1 MDTLRALL
9 QTLFTDLGFTTS
21 VADGFAFWTLVVA
34 LALVAILV
42 GWICNRLITPV
53 ILHITSRT
61 ETLLD
66 DYFFNRRVLRA
77 LWHVV
82 PGLLFSGFLPTLFD
96 AQTTAS
102 TQAILTRGAQIYVTL
117 TIILLLTSFLTNVAT
132 YATEQG
138 KVRSHYV
145 VGLVSFL
152 KILIWFLG
160 TIVVIAQF
168 LGRNPAGLIAG
179 LGAAATVLM
188 LVFKDTILGLVAGI
202 QLSLNKMLKP
212 GDWITVEKQGINGIV
227 EEVKLTTVK
236 VRNFDNTILT
246 IPPYTL
252 VSEAFQN
259 WEGMKQRAARRVKRA
274 VFIDIT
280 SVGFV
285 SQEMLDELQSAG
297 LTEAVAEEKYEE
309 NEANK
314 AASITQNSK
323 LITNDTTNL
332 TLFRHYAE
340 HYLRSLPEV
349 VHEETWQWVM
359 ARQLDPTPNGLPLEF
374 WFYLGETNFVRY
386 EDLAARCMEHLIAT
400 APRFALRL
408 FQAPT
413 GADIRTLTRPN
424 A

>member
-1 MDTLRALL
+1 MDTLKALL
-9 QTLFTDLGFTTS
+9 QTLFTDLGLS
-21 VADGFAFWTLVVA
+21 LSSADGFAFWTLVVA

-42 GWICNRLITPV
+42 GWLCNRLITPV
-53 ILHITSRT
+53 ILHITART

-82 PGLLFSGFLPTLFD
+82 PGLLFSGLLPTLFD
-96 AQTTAS
+96 AQTTTG
-102 TQAILTRGAQIYVTL
+102 TQVILTRGSQIYVTI
-117 TIILLLTSFLTNVAT
+117 TIVLLLTAFLSNVAT

-138 KVRSHYV
+138 KVKSHYI
-145 VGLVSFL
+145 VGIVSFA
-152 KILIWFLG
+152 KIVICFLG
-160 TIVVIAQF
+160 VIVVIAQF

-188 LVFKDTILGLVAGI
+188 LVFKDSILGLVAGI

-246 IPPYTL
+246 VPPYTL
-252 VSEAFQN
+252 VSESFQN

-274 VFIDIT
+274 IFIDIN
-280 SVGFV
+280 SVSFV
-285 SQEMLDELQSAG
+285 SEEIIEELRAAG
-297 LTEAVAEEKYEE
+297 LIDTADETHQEATDETL
-309 NEANK
+309 
-314 AASITQNSK
+314 ITQD
-323 LITNDTTNL
+323 LTLTTNL

-340 HYLRSLPEV
+340 RYLRSLPIV
-349 VHEETWQWVM
+349 VHAEGWQWVM

-374 WFYLGETNFVRY
+374 WFYLAETDFVRY

-400 APRFALRL
+400 APRFHLRL

-413 GADIRTLTRPN
+413 GTDIREVVKS
-424 A
+424 